1 MAVGWGVSIGARNT
15 VCAVLGG
22 GDDPVV
28 RRDRTGSRADRIL
41 GFADLTIA
49 GGLSLE
55 PPAEELVVRVLGDA
69 MAAHGAVAEHT
80 VLTVPAVYDERHLAA
95 LRRELGRAR
104 LGEVALVAEP
114 IAAAAVLDRPDETAA
129 AAPDPATLLVYDLGA
144 TSLDLAVVVR
154 DGRGHRI
161 AGRPARSYAFGG
173 RSTAAALAVTAH
185 DLAEAEDPGAAAPD
199 PGHALAVRDRLVRD
213 SLPLVH
219 ECLRTAGLSAGRL
232 DAVLLV
238 GGAASPVDVAHALAD
253 ALRCPVLREPVP
265 GESIA
270 RGAALLGARRSAAG
284 TVLVPVRRPIS
295 RGALVAAAIAVP
307 LLFSAALG
315 LLRADDG
322 RGGALVAAPGR
333 ALPAVPGEHV
343 GAAPV
348 SGPEHALPVVPAS
361 RWTPRGAEHADLS
374 PSDPSV
380 ADLDER
386 APDRAVVD
394 SSAGSTRA
402 ESIGFA
408 ESSASVPVT
417 YPPTTPDSAT
427 PGHGV
432 PSDQVPWTLT
442 VEIPSQIPIETHG
455 IPADPGQGMPIE
467 APAISAPQGVPVE
480 TGAAAPD
487 SVVPDIASVPD
498 SGVAH
503 P

>member
-49 GGLSLE
+49 GGLLLE

-104 LGEVALVAEP
+104 LGEVELVPEP
-114 IAAAAVLDRPDETAA
+114 IAAAAVLDRSDETVT
-129 AAPDPATLLVYDLGA
+129 AAPDSATLLVYDLGA

-154 DGRGHRI
+154 DRRGHRI

-185 DLAEAEDPGAAAPD
+185 DLAEEEEPAAPD

-238 GGAASPVDVAHALAD
+238 GGAASPVEVAHALAD

-270 RGAALLGARRSAAG
+270 RGAALLGARRAAAG

-307 LLFSAALG
+307 LLFSVALG

-348 SGPEHALPVVPAS
+348 SGPERALPVVPAS
-361 RWTPRGAEHADLS
+361 RWTPRGPENADLS

-380 ADLDER
+380 ADHDER
-386 APDRAVVD
+386 TPDRAVVD
-394 SSAGSTRA
+394 SSVGSTRA
-402 ESIGFA
+402 EPTGFV
-408 ESSASVPVT
+408 ESSASVSVA

-427 PGHGV
+427 PGHDV

-442 VEIPSQIPIETHG
+442 VEIPAQAPLETRG
-455 IPADPGQGMPIE
+455 IPADPGQGVPIDAPSMP
-467 APAISAPQGVPVE
+467 APQGVPVE
-480 TGAAAPD
+480 IGAAALDSFVPDIAPVPD
-487 SVVPDIASVPD
+487 SVV
-498 SGVAH
+498 AH